1 MEKTGTKEYKIAIQ
15 GGFGAFHEIAAR
27 SYFETDR
34 IKIIPRNTFKDLFKS
49 LKMRQADYG
58 ITAIENSVA
67 GSILP
72 NYTLLKESEKK
83 IVGEIYLRIKQNLVA
98 LPGERLENIRE
109 VYSHPMAILQ
119 CQTFFDDNPHL
130 KAVESLD
137 TALSAKE
144 ISEKKL
150 KGKAA
155 IASDL
160 AARKYGLEIIAGEI
174 ETNKIN
180 YTRFLILSDNGE
192 LAKNS
197 GNNKSSIYFS
207 LSHKIG
213 SLSKI
218 LSILSYYN
226 MNLTKIQS
234 MPIIGEEWAYHFY
247 VDMIYDDQILYRQA
261 MDAIRPFTGELG
273 ILGEYKKGRKIL

>member
-1 MEKTGTKEYKIAIQ
+1 MATKHSPEYRIAIQ

-27 SYFETDR
+27 SYFGTDK
-34 IKIIPRNTFKDLFKS
+34 IIIIPRNTFKDLFKS
-49 LKMRQADYG
+49 LKMRQADFG

-72 NYTLLKESEKK
+72 NYTLLKESGKK
-83 IVGEIYLRIKQNLVA
+83 IVGEIFLRIKQNLVA
-98 LPGERLENIRE
+98 LPGQRVEDITE

-119 CQTFFDDNPHL
+119 CQTFFDNYPDIKL
-130 KAVESLD
+130 IESLD
-137 TALSAKE
+137 TALSAKD
-144 ISEKKL
+144 ISEKGL
-150 KGKAA
+150 SGKAA
-155 IASDL
+155 IASEL
-160 AARKYGLEIIAGEI
+160 AAQKYNLEIIAEEI

-192 LAKNS
+192 IIRDPD
-197 GNNKSSIYFS
+197 NNKSSVYFS
-207 LSHKIG
+207 LSHSIG

-234 MPIIGEEWAYHFY
+234 MPIVGEEWSYHFY
-247 VDMIYDDQILYRQA
+247 VDMVYEDYDLYHQA
-261 MDAIRPFTGELG
+261 LGAIKPFTGELG
-273 ILGEYKKGRKIL
+273 VLGEYRKGKKII